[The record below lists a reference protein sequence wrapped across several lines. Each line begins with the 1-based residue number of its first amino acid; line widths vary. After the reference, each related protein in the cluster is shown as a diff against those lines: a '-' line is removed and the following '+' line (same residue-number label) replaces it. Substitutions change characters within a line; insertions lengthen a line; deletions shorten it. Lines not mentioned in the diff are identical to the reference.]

1 MNSALR
7 YTQQIPAEK
16 WEAIRDRV
24 CSLPECECFYEPRG
38 NHGLEGYSEGIKY
51 RYELIPSGADDKPYY
66 RVWPDSTCCPEYY
79 ETCSPRAFKAYFKIN
94 D

>member
-7 YTQQIPAEK
+7 YTQEIPAEK

-51 RYELIPSGADDKPYY
+51 RYELIPSGADDKP
-66 RVWPDSTCCPEYY
+66 
-79 ETCSPRAFKAYFKIN
+79 
-94 D
+94 